1 MVEPA
6 SNLRE
11 IAARTYGNRAVYHEA
26 SVFELPFPDAMFE
39 GVLMVRVFHH
49 LGDPEAALREIH
61 RVMKPGGRL
70 VFNYSNKRNI
80 ARIPRYLAGSGGH
93 PFSHEME
100 KYYES
105 LIGHHPS
112 HVEDMLAR
120 VGFTIREQYGV
131 GVMDKVVERL
141 PWLGRVMKP
150 SLAAARVAGP
160 FRLAPAQFIVA
171 IKQ

>member
-6 SNLRE
+6 SNLRAV
-11 IAARTYGNRAVYHEA
+11 AARTFGDRVSYHEA
-26 SVFELPFPDAMFE
+26 SVSALPFPDATFD

-49 LGDPEAALREIH
+49 LGDPETALREIH
-61 RVMKPGGRL
+61 RVIAPGGRL
-70 VFNYSNKRNI
+70 VFNYSNKRNV
-80 ARIPRYLAGSGGH
+80 ARIPRYLTGRGAD

-105 LIGHHPS
+105 LIGHHPA
-112 HVEDMLAR
+112 HVEDMLER

-131 GVMDKVVERL
+131 GVMDKIVERM
-141 PWLGRVMKP
+141 PWIGRVTKP
-150 SLAAARVAGP
+150 SLRAARFAGP

-171 IKQ
+171 VKR

>member
-6 SNLRE
+6 SNLRAL
-11 IAARTYGNRAVYHEA
+11 AARTFGDRVSYHEA
-26 SVFELPFPDAMFE
+26 SVSELPFRDAMFD

-49 LGDPEAALREIH
+49 LGNPEAALREIH
-61 RVMKPGGRL
+61 RVIKPGGRL

-80 ARIPRYLAGSGGH
+80 ARIPRYLVGLGGD

-150 SLAAARVAGP
+150 SLTIARLAGP

-171 IKQ
+171 IKR